1 MWTKLRKNERN
12 GKESK
17 IFNFILQARAMG
29 FDTLIMGMRD
39 ADALRRLFA
48 IPETETVMAVI
59 ALGYRDAEPS
69 RPEHRPLEE
78 IAKFF

>member
-1 MWTKLRKNERN
+1 
-12 GKESK
+12 
-17 IFNFILQARAMG
+17 MG

-59 ALGYRDAEPS
+59 ALSYRDAEPS